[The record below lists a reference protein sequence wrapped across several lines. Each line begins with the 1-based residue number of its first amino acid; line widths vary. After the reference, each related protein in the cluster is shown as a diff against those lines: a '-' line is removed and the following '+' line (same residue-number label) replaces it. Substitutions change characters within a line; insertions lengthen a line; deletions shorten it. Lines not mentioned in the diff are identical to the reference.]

1 MIEHMV
7 WIRFNDDVTEARQ
20 QAHLDALRSLKT
32 RVPGIRKIA
41 VGPNVTDRANGYTH
55 GLLVTLDDQAALQ
68 TYADH
73 PEHVAVAKPLRED
86 ASLLAMDI
94 NHDGAPS

>member
-7 WIRFNDDVTEARQ
+7 WIKFKDGISDERK
-20 QAHLDALRSLKT
+20 QAHLDALAGLKD
-32 RVPGIRKIA
+32 RVPGIRRLS
-41 VGPNVTDRANGYTH
+41 VGPNVTDRAAGYTH

-73 PEHVAVAKPLRED
+73 PEHVAVARPLRED
-86 ASLLAMDI
+86 AELMAMDI
-94 NHDGAPS
+94 ESD